1 MKIVPS
7 NFTLGEIKID
17 LQVVFGSPS
26 RGCAG
31 SGVCKMLP
39 HKTTIPDTWSCR
51 VWQGRLHFF
60 ANDEMKL
67 NLSLNQQLADPFL
80 KEWFSTETFLVEE
93 DFQLPLW
100 LSSHL
105 GRGRWF
111 IPAGCYPFESQGSLT
126 VELKVEKVEKSRKV
140 LREHYLYGA

>member
-26 RGCAG
+26 RSCAG

-39 HKTTIPDTWSCR
+39 HKTAIPDAWSCH
-51 VWQGRLHFF
+51 VWQGQLHFF

-67 NLSLNQQLADPFL
+67 NLSLNQQLADALL

-93 DFQLPLW
+93 EFQLPLW
-100 LSSHL
+100 LSSRL

-111 IPAGCYPFESQGSLT
+111 IPAGCYPFVSQGSLT
-126 VELKVEKVEKSRKV
+126 VELKVEKVEMSRKV
-140 LREHYLYGA
+140 PREHYLYGA